1 MENCLLVK
9 YIEDIK
15 YTMVTRTYALNEIY
29 TDKFMKNVIGNV
41 TIEDAYDGFA
51 TKSLKLVSMHCI
63 SKSAYHAIMELELT
77 NDEDDLIKLLN

>member
-1 MENCLLVK
+1 MENCLVK
-9 YIEDIK
+9 YVEDND

-29 TDKFMKNVIGNV
+29 ADKFMKNVIDNV
-41 TIEDAYDGFA
+41 TIESVYDGFA

-63 SKSAYHAIMELELT
+63 SKRTYDAIMDLDLT

>member
-1 MENCLLVK
+1 MENCLVK
-9 YIEDIK
+9 YVEDND

-29 TDKFMKNVIGNV
+29 ADKFMKNVIDNV
-41 TIEDAYDGFA
+41 TIESVYDGFA

-63 SKSAYHAIMELELT
+63 SKSAYHAIMDLELT

>member
-1 MENCLLVK
+1 MENCLVK
-9 YIEDIK
+9 YVEDND

-29 TDKFMKNVIGNV
+29 ADKFMKNVIDNV
-41 TIEDAYDGFA
+41 TIESVYDGFA

-63 SKSAYHAIMELELT
+63 SKSTYDAIMDLDLT